1 MSITKYSVVGIV
13 SVLLITGC
21 VAYSI
26 HAMFLTAEDPE
37 KRLIEEYEKSDRKR
51 DEPPVIAIY
60 GKLPEFENEEQRRS
74 WYANLD
80 EIGKSVRV
88 RGEMHPYFYPEGPV
102 IGYGHNREGYMMVM
116 ILKST
121 VIEKP
126 LMDEIHEI
134 FDRQA
139 REIGIQE
146 VPVVFEF
153 GGLPVEDEK
162 SLTG

>member
-1 MSITKYSVVGIV
+1 MRITKYSVVGIV
-13 SVLLITGC
+13 SVLLVTGY

-51 DEPPVIAIY
+51 DEPPVIATY
-60 GKLPEFENEEQRRS
+60 GKIPEFENEEQRRS
-74 WYANLD
+74 WYANLK
-80 EIGKSVRV
+80 EIGTSVRT
-88 RGEMHPYFYPEGPV
+88 RGEMRPYWYPEGPV
-102 IGYGHNREGYMMVM
+102 TSYGHNREGYRTVTF
-116 ILKST
+116 LEGT

-126 LMDEIHEI
+126 LMDEIYEI

-139 REIGIQE
+139 IEMGIQE